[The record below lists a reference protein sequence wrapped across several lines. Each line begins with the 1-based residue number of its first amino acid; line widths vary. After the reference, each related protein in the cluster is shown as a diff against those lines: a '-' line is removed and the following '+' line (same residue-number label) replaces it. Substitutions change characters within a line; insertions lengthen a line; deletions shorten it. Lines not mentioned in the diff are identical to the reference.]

1 MRNLLTKTTDLAMYL
16 TLAYIRKGDYVIDAT
31 CGNGGDTAAL
41 AEAVGQ
47 EGAVLAVDIQKAAV
61 ESTAKR
67 LTEIVMNNV
76 TIVQDSFCRMEQ
88 ISEEYF
94 PGKSPAAVVF
104 NLGYLPGGN
113 KQVTTT
119 AEDTETAVRRAA
131 DLIRKD
137 GVVTVVMYDGHGE
150 GAREKEQLLA
160 MAGRL
165 PKDRY
170 HVVFASMP
178 NQQTGRPPEVL
189 WITRKK

>member
-67 LTEIVMNNV
+67 LTEIGMNNV
-76 TIVQDSFCRMEQ
+76 T